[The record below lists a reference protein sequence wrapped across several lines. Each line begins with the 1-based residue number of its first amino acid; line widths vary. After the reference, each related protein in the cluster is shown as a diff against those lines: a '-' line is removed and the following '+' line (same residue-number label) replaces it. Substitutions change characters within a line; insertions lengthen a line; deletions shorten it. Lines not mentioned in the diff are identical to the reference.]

1 MNMCGAKP
9 TTPPLTEDNLLLQP
23 TLDRLREM
31 RLLGM
36 AAALE
41 EQAMIPDVRTLN
53 FEDRL
58 GLLVEREHT
67 YRENRRLTRLLQ
79 MARLHLVAT
88 PEDIEFRRPRG
99 LDKSVILRLVSC
111 AWIETHEVVLVS
123 GATGTG
129 KSYLGCA
136 LGHSACRHGFST
148 RYYRFSRMLGELAR
162 ARADGSYPKLLEKLA
177 RTQLLIIDDFG
188 LSPLNHNER
197 RDLLEV
203 LEDRYGRRATLV
215 TSQLPFEHW
224 HAVVGDTTFADAI
237 LDRLIHSAH
246 RITLKGASMRRKAS
260 EPTATPENQD

>member
-1 MNMCGAKP
+1 
-9 TTPPLTEDNLLLQP
+9 
-23 TLDRLREM
+23 
-31 RLLGM
+31 M

-41 EQAMIPDVRTLN
+41 EQSLIADVRSLS

-58 GLLVEREHT
+58 GLLVEREPT
-67 YRENRRLTRLLQ
+67 YREDRRLTRLLQ
-79 MARLHLVAT
+79 LAKLHLSAT

-99 LDKSVILRLVSC
+99 LDKSLILRLVSC
-111 AWIETHEVVLVS
+111 AWIDAHEVVLVS

-129 KSYLGCA
+129 KSYLACA

-148 RYYRFSRMLGELAR
+148 RYYHFSRMLGELVR

-177 RTQLLIIDDFG
+177 RTRLLVIDDFG
-188 LSPLNHNER
+188 LSPLTDTER

-203 LEDRYGRRATLV
+203 LEDRYGRRSTLV

-246 RITLKGASMRRKAS
+246 RITLKGASMRRKATDHDATS
-260 EPTATPENQD
+260 ENRG